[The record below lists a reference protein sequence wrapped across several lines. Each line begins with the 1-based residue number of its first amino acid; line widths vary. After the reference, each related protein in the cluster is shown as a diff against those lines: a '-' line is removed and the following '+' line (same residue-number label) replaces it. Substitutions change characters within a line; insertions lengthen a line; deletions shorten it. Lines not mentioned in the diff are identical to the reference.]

1 MFRVQI
7 IGEDNVI
14 QMARAIAEGPDHL
27 RENYARAM
35 RSASQPTLRAVKRA
49 AATNRIRG
57 FPNARRS
64 GRAYR
69 GPDGPG
75 GIRARL
81 AAAVHL
87 DLDVGSLSPRAQ
99 FTVRTAMVGAGRVP
113 EYIEQGVRWRH
124 PIMGNRSAWASSKGE
139 PFFEKNVER
148 HRPLFE
154 RRTNE
159 AVERTARAIERA
171 AG

>member
-7 IGEDNVI
+7 TGEHAVRN
-14 QMARAIAEGPDHL
+14 MARSVADGPDHL
-27 RENYARAM
+27 RANLARAI
-35 RSASQPTLRAVKRA
+35 RSAAQPTLRAVKRA

-57 FPNARRS
+57 YPTSRRS

-69 GPDGPG
+69 GPSAPKGL
-75 GIRARL
+75 RARL

-99 FTVRTAMVGAGRVP
+99 FTIRTAAVGAGRVP
-113 EYIEQGVRWRH
+113 EYIEAGIVWRH
-124 PIMGNRSAWASSKGE
+124 PIMGNRKAWASSRGE
-139 PFFEKNVER
+139 PFFEKTVER
-148 HRPLFE
+148 HQPLFA

-159 AVERTARAIERA
+159 AVDRTARAIARGA
-171 AG
+171 

>member
-7 IGEDNVI
+7 TGEHALRN
-14 QMARAIAEGPDHL
+14 MARSVADGPDHL
-27 RENYARAM
+27 RQHLGRAIVRAAR
-35 RSASQPTLRAVKRA
+35 PTLRDVKHA
-49 AATNRIRG
+49 AATNPIRG
-57 FPNARRS
+57 FPNSRRS

-75 GIRARL
+75 GIRDRL

-99 FTVRTAMVGAGRVP
+99 FTVRTAQVGAGRVP
-113 EYIEQGVRWRH
+113 EYIEQGVVWRH
-124 PIMGNRSAWASSKGE
+124 PIMGNRKAWASSQGK
-139 PFFEKNVER
+139 PFFERNVEKN
-148 HRPLFE
+148 RPLFE

-159 AVERTARAIERA
+159 AVERVARAIESGA
-171 AG
+171 